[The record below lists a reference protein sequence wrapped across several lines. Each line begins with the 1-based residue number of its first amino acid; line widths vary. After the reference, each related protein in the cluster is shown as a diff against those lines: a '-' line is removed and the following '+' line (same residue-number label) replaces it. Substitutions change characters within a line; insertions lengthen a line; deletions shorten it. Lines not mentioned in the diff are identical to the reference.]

1 MVARGAMWN
10 ASIFSSK
17 GKSHWE
23 DVKKIYLRKSILW
36 NNDVKSTKYTIKEM
50 IAHHSCLEL
59 PEGKSITKADTL
71 EDLAQ
76 LYELDDYYWAVK
88 NIHPLTHDLNYVL

>member
-10 ASIFSSK
+10 ASIFSPK

-23 DVKKIYLRKSILW
+23 DVKKKYLRKSILW

-59 PEGKSITKADTL
+59 PEGKSINKADTL
-71 EDLAQ
+71 EDLA
-76 LYELDDYYWAVK
+76 
-88 NIHPLTHDLNYVL
+88 

>member
-1 MVARGAMWN
+1 MINFESQNLICRFRG
-10 ASIFSSK
+10 I
-17 GKSHWE
+17 
-23 DVKKIYLRKSILW
+23 VLQSILW